1 MAFIK
6 EQKTIYKTVLS
17 DLQGAWQNL
26 RAAAEEKHPFPES
39 DRLIFQIDEAM
50 SWENVR
56 DLSNMKKMLLVIH
69 NLAQQAKAPVEVL
82 EGIEMVRIELDE
94 VFEALAE
101 GKIT

>member
-1 MAFIK
+1 MNFIK
-6 EQKTIYKTVLS
+6 EQKTVYKTVLS

-56 DLSNMKKMLLVIH
+56 DLSNMKKVLLVIR
-69 NLAQQAKAPVEVL
+69 NMAQAKAPAEVL
-82 EGIEMVRIELDE
+82 EGIEMVEIELDE

>member
-1 MAFIK
+1 
-6 EQKTIYKTVLS
+6 
-17 DLQGAWQNL
+17 
-26 RAAAEEKHPFPES
+26 
-39 DRLIFQIDEAM
+39 M

-56 DLSNMKKMLLVIH
+56 DLSNMKKVLLVIH
-69 NLAQQAKAPVEVL
+69 NMAQQAKAPAEVL

>member
-1 MAFIK
+1 MTFIK
-6 EQKTIYKTVLS
+6 EQKTVYKTVLS

-26 RAAAEEKHPFPES
+26 RAATEEKYPFPES

-56 DLSNMKKMLLVIH
+56 DLSNMKKVLLVIH
-69 NLAQQAKAPVEVL
+69 NMAQQAKAPAEVL
-82 EGIEMVRIELDE
+82 EGIEMIKIELDE
-94 VFEALAE
+94 VFDALAE

>member
-6 EQKTIYKTVLS
+6 EQKTVYKTVLS

-39 DRLIFQIDEAM
+39 DRLIFQIDE
-50 SWENVR
+50 
-56 DLSNMKKMLLVIH
+56 
-69 NLAQQAKAPVEVL
+69 
-82 EGIEMVRIELDE
+82 
-94 VFEALAE
+94 VFDALAE

>member
-1 MAFIK
+1 
-6 EQKTIYKTVLS
+6 
-17 DLQGAWQNL
+17 
-26 RAAAEEKHPFPES
+26 
-39 DRLIFQIDEAM
+39 LIFQIDEAM

-56 DLSNMKKMLLVIH
+56 DLSNMKKVFLVIH
-69 NLAQQAKAPVEVL
+69 NMAQQAKAPAEVL